1 LSGNHHKG
9 CISGILGAISGIR
22 RLSVPKNKKAAH
34 GDMSRL
40 GGGGIL
46 IFKKHSTGELK
57 YIIPPCGMSSI
68 FLVFFKKKDKK
79 L

>member
-1 LSGNHHKG
+1 MIVDIGKLW
-9 CISGILGAISGIR
+9 
-22 RLSVPKNKKAAH
+22 VPKKKAAH

-40 GGGGIL
+40 GERGIL
-46 IFKKHSTGELK
+46 VFKKHSTGEPK

-68 FLVFFKKKDKK
+68 YLVFFVKKDKK